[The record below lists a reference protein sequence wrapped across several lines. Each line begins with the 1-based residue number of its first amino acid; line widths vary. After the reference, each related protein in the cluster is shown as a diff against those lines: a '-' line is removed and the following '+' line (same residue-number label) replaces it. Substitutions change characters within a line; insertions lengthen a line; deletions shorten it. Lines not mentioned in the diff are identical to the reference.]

1 MASFNINSPPTPR
14 ALAPASM
21 NAAQVSRFTPPAGT
35 SGISGNGPFSARM
48 ELAPPTCEHGNIFTR
63 PAPNSQADI
72 TSVGVRAPAII
83 RILFRW
89 ANSSVFRFI
98 PGLTRNCAPASRQR
112 WAASALRTVPT
123 PTKIWGIVSAMRETT
138 AVAPGTV
145 MVISTTS
152 RPPARTASAANSAS
166 SAVVARITGMIPVAS
181 ARCNTMVLFTDFTRR
196 RSTNDPGAYCFH
208 HLFHFLERGHG
219 GVSGSGHRQRAVRR
233 ATFHGPLRA
242 FAGEKSI
249 DQPRGEGIAAAHA
262 VINFQI
268 VSVGS
273 FVESPIAVTDRAP
286 IIPCGAGGFAQSG
299 SDHLERKIFQNDFDH
314 GLEIF
319 GGEIGV
325 FVAHSLHVVTERG
338 GKIFFV
344 AEHDVHVS
352 RELAIYQL
360 RLFLAAIGFPERIA
374 IIQIVGDEDAIFMGG
389 AHRLHRDGGR
399 RVREGAEDPTGVEP
413 AHAEFTKNVIPVDV
427 AFL

>member
-112 WAASALRTVPT
+112 SAASALRTVPT
-123 PTKIWGIVSAMRETT
+123 PTKIWGIVSAIRETT

-152 RPPARTASAANSAS
+152 TPPARTASAANKAS
-166 SAVVARITGMIPVAS
+166 SAVAARITGMIPVAS
-181 ARCNTMVLFTDFTRR
+181 ARCNTVALFTDFTRR
-196 RSTNDPGAYCFH
+196 RSTNDSGACSFH
-208 HLFHFLERGHG
+208 HLFNFFERGHR
-219 GVSGSGHRQRAVRR
+219 GVSGSGHRERAVRR

-242 FAGEKSI
+242 LAGEQSI
-249 DQPRGEGIAAAHA
+249 NQPGGERIAAAHA

-268 VSVGS
+268 VSAGS
-273 FVESPIAVTDRAP
+273 FVEFAIAVADRAP
-286 IIPCGAGGFAQSG
+286 IVVRGAGGFAQRRG
-299 SDHLERKIFQNDFDH
+299 DDLKRKILQNDFNH
-314 GLEIF
+314 GLETF
-319 GGEIGV
+319 RGEIGE
-325 FVAHSLHVVTERG
+325 FVADSLH
-338 GKIFFV
+338 
-344 AEHDVHVS
+344 
-352 RELAIYQL
+352 
-360 RLFLAAIGFPERIA
+360 
-374 IIQIVGDEDAIFMGG
+374 
-389 AHRLHRDGGR
+389 
-399 RVREGAEDPTGVEP
+399 
-413 AHAEFTKNVIPVDV
+413 
-427 AFL
+427 